1 MDDRQNSFI
10 FRRVV
15 VHLPHHRPGGTMT
28 AARNRLFSRSANGRT
43 TQFISDGT
51 QAQISR
57 RYRWQRGK
65 YAGGGLR
72 RAACGAHRRHHD
84 DARANDQLELAATR
98 ARELV
103 DVEAERVVRFGLKL
117 EQILGLIEED
127 PDISLLVL
135 AASSGPEGPGPLVT
149 LMAGKAAGTFPIPVV
164 IVPGALTD
172 EDIEA
177 LA

>member
-1 MDDRQNSFI
+1 M
-10 FRRVV
+10 
-15 VHLPHHRPGGTMT
+15 
-28 AARNRLFSRSANGRT
+28 
-43 TQFISDGT
+43 
-51 QAQISR
+51 
-57 RYRWQRGK
+57 
-65 YAGGGLR
+65 
-72 RAACGAHRRHHD
+72 
-84 DARANDQLELAATR
+84 ELAATR

>member
-1 MDDRQNSFI
+1 MGG
-10 FRRVV
+10 RRSSYQTGHKPKFLVV
-15 VHLPHHRPGGTMT
+15 IDG
-28 AARNRLFSRSANGRT
+28 SAE
-43 TQFISDGT
+43 ST
-51 QAQISR
+51 QAV
-57 RYRWQRGK
+57 
-65 YAGGGLR
+65 AFAAR
-72 RAACGAHRRHHD
+72 RAARTGAIMMMLAIVEVEQTQEWLAVSEMMRQEGED
-84 DARANDQLELAATR
+84 RANDQLELAATR